1 MIRILIFL
9 IISSVCFNQE
19 NIDSF
24 IQDVLKGNKDVA
36 ELTLPVLENDYPN
49 NSSVLFL
56 KGLLESDGEKAMQLF
71 SKLYSLYPTSTYG
84 DDSVMKV
91 AEYYYAAGLYI
102 QASDWLKKMP
112 IYYSRSEHIE
122 RAVKLFL
129 NSLIVSGHKDT
140 AIFYSRVFKRQFPY
154 LNVDGKVNQL
164 IREFDESEKKHDQA
178 AKKENNINLLLRN
191 DEIDNLDKN
200 IELIDSK
207 AKYSIQTGAFSLK
220 ENAEMQNVNLSVAG
234 FNSRI
239 VELRRNNNK
248 LYAVRVG
255 FFNSRKDADDIV
267 YQIKLKM
274 NLDSIVIIN

>member
-191 DEIDNLDKN
+191 DEIDYLDKN